1 MITENEPEKKNKEKA
16 MITENEPQKDLDLE
30 TAVERA
36 PVNPVEIYPT
46 ADSLPTVFDRP
57 MFHEGDQ
64 RPAILKLVQKS
75 SAEGTPG
82 KLLRLDTSEEFDQLE
97 VIPVIVQMTRTKW
110 PAGGF
115 NRERQPECSSRD
127 GKRSVTQLRDGS
139 EPLFVAQPCGSCEF
153 FTDRPWED
161 KDQVF
166 CQPGYDVTFLDAQT
180 FEAYGMR
187 LYGTS
192 AKLARVVGSRGNFR
206 QSILELTGK
215 EQRSTRGS
223 WYQLNA
229 TRIGKVEEAEEAAVH
244 DYLANYVFEFPD

>member
-1 MITENEPEKKNKEKA
+1 MTTENEPQKENKEDA
-16 MITENEPQKDLDLE
+16 MTTENEPQKDLDLE
-30 TAVERA
+30 TAVERV
-36 PVNPVEIYPT
+36 PVNPVEIYPP
-46 ADSLPTVFDRP
+46 AGSPPTGFDRP

-82 KLLRLDTSEEFDQLE
+82 KLLRLDTLEEFDQLE
-97 VIPVIVQMTRTKW
+97 VIPVNVQMSRTKW
-110 PAGGF
+110 PTGGF

-127 GKRSVTQLRDGS
+127 GKISVTQFPDGR
-139 EPLFVAQPCGSCEF
+139 EPLFVGQPCRSCEF
-153 FTDRPWED
+153 YTTRPGDVKGQE
-161 KDQVF
+161 F
-166 CQPGYDVTFLDAQT
+166 CDPGYDVIFLDAQT

-192 AKLARVVGSRGNFR
+192 AKVARVLGSTRNFCN
-206 QSILELTGK
+206 SILELTGK

-229 TRIGKVEEAEEAAVH
+229 TRIGTLEEPELAAVH
-244 DYLANYVFEFPD
+244 DYLANYDFELLD